1 MYLGLTPG
9 PAGTA
14 SALPALRGLGAEAAI
29 PAQVNK
35 SPSKWRKARTTAARL
50 GPLGLLFQTQPGQS
64 LGNYLIWKRDRKID
78 NV

>member
-35 SPSKWRKARTTAARL
+35 SPSKWRKARAPQLRGSGRWDFCFRL
-50 GPLGLLFQTQPGQS
+50 SQ
-64 LGNYLIWKRDRKID
+64 DRVSEII
-78 NV
+78 